1 MGGFFLPVVPF
12 PNHPCTLSASLGVR
26 LYCLRFAFAFTIDLE
41 TELGCACM
49 TFSKPLPPFD
59 PRSIPVLGI
68 DSHLAGVAFDR
79 LTPQALRQRFM
90 HPPVWTP
97 EHSVEKK
104 FSNRQPAL
112 AAVLLPLVMRD
123 ELTLL
128 LTERSGNLSTHSGQI
143 AFPGGR
149 TDETDQDAVDTALRE
164 AQEEIALPR
173 SFVEVLGT
181 LPTYVT
187 GSAFIITPVVALVRP
202 GFLLQPNPG
211 EVADVFEVP
220 LGYLMNPAHHRR
232 HEIEFDGVLRQWL
245 SMPYTE
251 PMTEVVSPEPRER
264 YIWGATAGMLRNF
277 YRFLSA

>member
-1 MGGFFLPVVPF
+1 MKP
-12 PNHPCTLSASLGVR
+12 A
-26 LYCLRFAFAFTIDLE
+26 
-41 TELGCACM
+41 
-49 TFSKPLPPFD
+49 KPLSLSVFD

-68 DSHLAGVAFDR
+68 DSHLAGVPLDR
-79 LTPQALRQRFM
+79 LTPQALRRRFM
-90 HPPVWTP
+90 SPPVWTP
-97 EHSVEKK
+97 EHSVENK
-104 FSNRQPAL
+104 FSDRQPAL

-128 LTERSGNLSTHSGQI
+128 LTERSSNLSNHAGQI

-149 TDETDQDAVDTALRE
+149 TDEADEDAIETALRE
-164 AQEEIALPR
+164 AQEEIALARP
-173 SFVEVLGT
+173 FVEVLGT

-187 GSAFIITPVVALVRP
+187 GTAFIITPVVALVKP
-202 GFLLQPNPG
+202 GFQLQPNPG

-220 LGYLMNPAHHRR
+220 LRYLMNPAHHRR

-251 PMTEVVSPEPRER
+251 PLIGATSPGPRER